1 MRSETGACAHE
12 STDQETPCGDSNRHD
27 RGGSVDNN
35 RDGTDEHTQPLLHSA
50 KTERAHRALSSR
62 LSDNDTVT
70 NTITVGTRPYGVA
83 VTPDG
88 STAYVTNV
96 ESNSVSRIDT

>member
-50 KTERAHRALSSR
+50 KTERAHRALSPRASAITTPSPTPSPSARARTGCR
-62 LSDNDTVT
+62 LHQMGAPHTSPT
-70 NTITVGTRPYGVA
+70 
-83 VTPDG
+83 
-88 STAYVTNV
+88 
-96 ESNSVSRIDT
+96 SNQIPHPHT